1 MCRMSQLDLA
11 CEAEICARH
20 LSFIGTG
27 RSRADREIVLCLA
40 EHLEAPPRQSN
51 AMLIAAGYA
60 PVFPARGQDDPPWWR
75 PAP

>member
-1 MCRMSQLDLA
+1 
-11 CEAEICARH
+11 
-20 LSFIGTG
+20 
-27 RSRADREIVLCLA
+27 VLCLA